1 LNTIKIPD
9 GYRKNAIGDLVL
21 IENIKP
27 VDLLRDEL
35 VYSIADRAKE
45 KSGELAAFRSTVM
58 DEIQTFVNTSAERFK
73 AKMGGQKGNLTLFS
87 FDGRFKIQIANQD
100 YVTFDERLQ
109 VAEALIHKC
118 IKKWSEGS
126 DPKIMALVNDAFQV
140 DRAGNVSIRRVL
152 GLRQLEIKD
161 DRDWKRAMDAISE
174 SVQVVGSKSYIRV
187 YEKAENGEY
196 RPISL
201 DVASVKGE

>member
-1 LNTIKIPD
+1 MTHPKIPD
-9 GYRKNAIGDLVL
+9 GYRKNAAGDLVL

-58 DEIQTFVNTSAERFK
+58 EEIGDFVSTSAERFK
-73 AKMGGQKGNLTLFS
+73 AKMGGAKGNLSLIS
-87 FDGRFKIQIANQD
+87 FDGRYKVQVANQD

-109 VAEALIHKC
+109 VAKALIDKC

-126 DPKIMALVNDAFQV
+126 DPKILALVNDAFQV
-140 DRAGNVSIRRVL
+140 DKAGNVSIRRVL
-152 GLRQLEIKD
+152 GLRQLAIE
-161 DRDWKRAMDAISE
+161 DREWKKAMDAISE
-174 SVQVVGSKSYIRV
+174 SVQVTGSKSYIRV
-187 YEKAENGEY
+187 YERDSNGAY
-196 RPISL
+196 LPVSL
-201 DVASVKGE
+201 DVANA